1 MFCQTSFSISEQVPL
16 APIGWNFLAKDSDK
30 SANKED
36 KSHAESDCK
45 NATEEFQQFVWG
57 LIKASLCVL
66 YVGKTDRKMWNIYHD
81 KKSAK

>member
-45 NATEEFQQFVWG
+45 NATEEFQQLV
-57 LIKASLCVL
+57 
-66 YVGKTDRKMWNIYHD
+66 
-81 KKSAK
+81 